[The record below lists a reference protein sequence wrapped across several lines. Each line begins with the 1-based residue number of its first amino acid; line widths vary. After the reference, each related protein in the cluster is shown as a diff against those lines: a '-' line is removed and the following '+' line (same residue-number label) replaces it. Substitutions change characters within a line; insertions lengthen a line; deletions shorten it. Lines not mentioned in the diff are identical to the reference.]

1 MWLRRK
7 LYCLNVHNAKMQ
19 FILSQNHF
27 ELFGLPVS
35 FEIDLADLSTRYREL
50 QRAAHPDKY
59 ANAPD
64 QERRMSVQH
73 AAQINE
79 AFQTLKSP
87 LARARY
93 LLTLHN
99 IDTNDESNTVMDP
112 EFLMEQMELRESLGE
127 IRSSGDPLA
136 RLGTLMQDIEHR
148 AQGMTQELSTLF
160 LDGSNENLHKAAD
173 IVLKLQ
179 FIYKLRDEAGQMEE
193 ELF

>member
-7 LYCLNVHNAKMQ
+7 LYCLNVHNANMQ
-19 FILSQNHF
+19 SVLSQNHF

-59 ANAPD
+59 ASAPD

-93 LLTLHN
+93 LLTLHH
-99 IDTNDESNTVMDP
+99 IDTSDESNTVMDP
-112 EFLMEQMELRESLGE
+112 EFLMEQMELRESLGDVRDSE
-127 IRSSGDPLA
+127 DPHG
-136 RLGTLMQDIEHR
+136 RLGALMRDIETR
-148 AQGMTQELSTLF
+148 MQGMTQQLSSLF
-160 LDGSNENLHKAAD
+160 QDESSENFQKASE

-179 FIYKLRDEAGQMEE
+179 FIYKLREEAEQMEE